1 MREYKRDSETNCE
14 TDNRAENQNGNGG
27 SDEKNTSS
35 GDTRKDRLDE
45 KKTEKDIEQ
54 KEDEKLE
61 EYGQMTLD
69 DNSKKRKIHLLSII
83 GEVEGHENLS
93 GNSKTTKYDH
103 ILPKL
108 AEIEDDDSV

>member
-14 TDNRAENQNGNGG
+14 TGNRAENQNGNGG
-27 SDEKNTSS
+27 SDEKNISS

-61 EYGQMTLD
+61 EYG
-69 DNSKKRKIHLLSII
+69 
-83 GEVEGHENLS
+83 
-93 GNSKTTKYDH
+93 
-103 ILPKL
+103 
-108 AEIEDDDSV
+108 